1 MQDDHWPEQ
10 KLRNVQLDGGQ
21 GGQAARVTVPPPQ
34 ARPPPSLTQFTSR
47 TTLWFRTRSSRAEA
61 PRKSALRICRAE
73 PEIST
78 QPAHMPAPPPVA
90 TAVLGSW

>member
-10 KLRNVQLDGGQ
+10 KLRNVQLEGGQ
-21 GGQAARVTVPPPQ
+21 GGQAARVTVPPTPP
-34 ARPPPSLTQFTSR
+34 PPPSLTRFTSR

-73 PEIST
+73 PEVST
-78 QPAHMPAPPPVA
+78 QPAHTPAPPPAATVA
-90 TAVLGSW
+90 LDSW

>member
-10 KLRNVQLDGGQ
+10 KLGNVQLEGDREVRQPGS
-21 GGQAARVTVPPPQ
+21 PSPQ
-34 ARPPPSLTQFTSR
+34 PCPAPSLTHFTSR

-73 PEIST
+73 PEVST
-78 QPAHMPAPPPVA
+78 QPAHTPTPPPTA
-90 TAVLGSW
+90 TIVLGSW